1 MIVMPKVASRL
12 ERAKTAL
19 LEELRQEV
27 SDPRVLEAVAQVPR
41 ERFLPPDI
49 QPFAYENRPL
59 PIGYGQTIS
68 QPLIVAL
75 MTEALELKGDEKV
88 LEIGTGSGY
97 QAALLA
103 KLARE
108 VISVERIQPLAHQ
121 AARVVA
127 ELGLTNLRIY
137 VAGQELGWPQEA
149 PYDAI
154 IVTAGA
160 PDVPQQLLDQ
170 LAMGG
175 RLVIPVGNRDV
186 QELLRLTRIP
196 DGLITERLGPCRFVP
211 LIGPGAW
218 PSGVPY

>member
-1 MIVMPKVASRL
+1 MTKVALSRL
-12 ERAKTAL
+12 ERAKAAL

-27 SDPRVLEAVAQVPR
+27 RDPAVLKAIAQVPR
-41 ERFLPPDI
+41 ERFLSPDLR
-49 QPFAYENRPL
+49 PLAYDNRPL
-59 PIGYGQTIS
+59 PIGHGQTIS

-75 MTEALELKGDEKV
+75 MTEALELRGTEKV

-108 VISVERIQPLAHQ
+108 VVSVERVPELAQ
-121 AARVVA
+121 EAARCLSD
-127 ELGLTNLRIY
+127 LGFTNVHVH
-137 VAGQELGWPQEA
+137 VAGAELGWPPDA

-160 PDVPQQLLDQ
+160 SAVPQALLDQ

-175 RLVIPVGNRDV
+175 HLVIPVGSRDLE
-186 QELLRLTRIP
+186 ELLRVRRTLQGLDTRQ
-196 DGLITERLGPCRFVP
+196 LGPCRFVP
-211 LIGPGAW
+211 LVSAEGGW
-218 PSGVPY
+218 PSDVSD